1 MVVGNQN
8 AKEFVD
14 SNEFVDPQHRHA
26 NYFEAESNNE
36 DPLLGG

>member
-8 AKEFVD
+8 AKEFAD
-14 SNEFVDPQHRHA
+14 SNEFVDPQHRRA